1 MNDTVFE
8 TLGLFKDVIGQ
19 EKAKKVLM
27 FYLSSYLKT
36 RIVPHILLAAPKG
49 QGKTKMGKE
58 LGKGLIKFDELGK
71 PEINPETKKPRR
83 KSFLEINC
91 SGIKNVKQ
99 FINSLIIPH
108 AQDKDVT
115 FFFDEASELPKD
127 VEMAMLTIL
136 NPNPENK
143 TSFSLEEY
151 TCDFD
156 FRKHTFIFATSEVQQ
171 VNHALIDRLT
181 RIDLEDYTFDQ
192 MAKIVQ
198 KGAPEVNFQPP
209 ALKEM
214 ATVLRGN
221 ARAAQ
226 KMADN
231 VRIFLKGRTA
241 FTSKDWKAMK
251 ETLSILPL
259 GLSAMELQ
267 ILNYL
272 RATSSGISL
281 TCLAARTGLSRESLQ
296 KDYELYLQKHGLME
310 ITTGGRE
317 LTAKGLQYLKDLDG
331 RCK

>member
-1 MNDTVFE
+1 
-8 TLGLFKDVIGQ
+8 
-19 EKAKKVLM
+19 
-27 FYLSSYLKT
+27 
-36 RIVPHILLAAPKG
+36 
-49 QGKTKMGKE
+49 
-58 LGKGLIKFDELGK
+58 
-71 PEINPETKKPRR
+71 
-83 KSFLEINC
+83 
-91 SGIKNVKQ
+91 
-99 FINSLIIPH
+99 
-108 AQDKDVT
+108 
-115 FFFDEASELPKD
+115 
-127 VEMAMLTIL
+127 
-136 NPNPENK
+136 
-143 TSFSLEEY
+143 
-151 TCDFD
+151 
-156 FRKHTFIFATSEVQQ
+156 
-171 VNHALIDRLT
+171 
-181 RIDLEDYTFDQ
+181 
-192 MAKIVQ
+192 
-198 KGAPEVNFQPP
+198 
-209 ALKEM
+209 
-214 ATVLRGN
+214 LRGN